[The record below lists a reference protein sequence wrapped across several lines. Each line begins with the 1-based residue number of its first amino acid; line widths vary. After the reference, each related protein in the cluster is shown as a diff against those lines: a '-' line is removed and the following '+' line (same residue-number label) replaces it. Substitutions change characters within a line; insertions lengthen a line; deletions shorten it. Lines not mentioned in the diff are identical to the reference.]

1 MTDAGPD
8 HYGPFAGDFDRAFDD
23 AAVDDGAPHHGA
35 PHHGASDH
43 KAFHD
48 RPLDETREG
57 TVDSAVIDTDFADL
71 PEWLLPLAEA
81 VAAIEPGDHYLGR
94 PPLRRPASLDGEAS
108 PSAVLILFA
117 DSLPH
122 GPDVLITERSAK
134 LRSHAGQA
142 AFPGGRIDPLGDGP
156 GDEGPIRAA
165 LREAREEAGV
175 EPTGVRVFGE
185 LPELYL
191 PPSDFLVTP
200 VLAWWHTPSRAA
212 VASPDEVAAVHRV
225 PLAALVD
232 PANRYRLRHPS
243 GYSGPAFVVDDLLVW
258 GFTAGVLDAVLRL
271 GGWER
276 PWEPAEVLEYPLDV
290 REIRRTRGPA

>member
-1 MTDAGPD
+1 VTDDRPD
-8 HYGPFAGDFDRAFDD
+8 PFSEDFDGAFD
-23 AAVDDGAPHHGA
+23 
-35 PHHGASDH
+35 ASP
-43 KAFHD
+43 A
-48 RPLDETREG
+48 
-57 TVDSAVIDTDFADL
+57 IDTDFSDL
-71 PEWLLPLAEA
+71 PDWLLPLADA
-81 VAAIEPGDHYLGR
+81 VAGISPGDHYLGR
-94 PPLRRPASLDGEAS
+94 PPLRRPSSLGGAAN

-117 DSLPH
+117 DSPAH
-122 GPDVLITERSAK
+122 GPDVLITERSAN

-142 AFPGGRIDPLGDGP
+142 AFPGGRIDPLEDGSE
-156 GDEGPIRAA
+156 DEGPIRAA

-175 EPTGVRVFGE
+175 DPAGVRVFGE

-200 VLAWWHTPSRAA
+200 VLAWWHGPGDATVS
-212 VASPDEVAAVHRV
+212 SPDEVAAVHRV

-232 PANRYRLRHPS
+232 PANRYRLHHPS
-243 GYSGPAFVVDDLLVW
+243 GYKGAAFVVDGLLVW

-276 PWEPAEVLEYPLDV
+276 PWEPAEVLDYPVDA